1 MAPDNIAQPPTPIC
15 HLKRKN
21 YGKAMTDYSVNVV
34 TLGRGTNKRV
44 HGSLLDL
51 WVSGLQFHF
60 KHKATDI
67 GQDIAQTISDLPLS

>member
-1 MAPDNIAQPPTPIC
+1 
-15 HLKRKN
+15 
-21 YGKAMTDYSVNVV
+21 MTDYSVNVV